1 MNDGVFQNDAPYRV
15 GHLNK
20 RVNLLKLAE
29 TEDEYN
35 LTHQEMVDAIGHKI
49 WAKIE
54 PLRGAAY
61 MEKHKEGVKDTIRI
75 TIRYRA
81 NVTTDM
87 FVRYRDKV
95 YTIDTI
101 IDPAEAHAKLELMCK
116 IREMGENQIEQ
127 VTEEEPAEEPTEEP
141 VEEPA
146 SGEEPVGGT
155 EL

>member
-1 MNDGVFQNDAPYRV
+1 MNDGVFQNDAPYKT

-20 RVNLLKLAE
+20 RVTLLKLAE
-29 TEDEYN
+29 VEDEYG
-35 LTHQEMVDAIGHKI
+35 LTHQDMVDAVGHKV

-61 MEKHKEGVKDTIRI
+61 IEAHKEGIKNTIRI
-75 TIRYRA
+75 TIRYRE

-87 FVRYRDKV
+87 FVKYRKKL

-116 IREMGENQIEQ
+116 IRETGES
-127 VTEEEPAEEPTEEP
+127 PAEDAQAEQAE
-141 VEEPA
+141 
-146 SGEEPVGGT
+146 SEPVGGI

>member
-1 MNDGVFQNDAPYRV
+1 MNDGVFQNDAPYKT

-20 RVNLLKLAE
+20 RVTLLKLTE
-29 TEDEYN
+29 VEDEYN
-35 LTHQEMVDAIGHKI
+35 LTHQELVDAVGHKV

-61 MEKHKEGVKDTIRI
+61 LEAHKEGVKDTIRI

-81 NVTTDM
+81 NVTNDM
-87 FVRYRDKV
+87 FVKYRDKL

-101 IDPAEAHAKLELMCK
+101 IDPAEANAKLELMCK
-116 IREMGENQIEQ
+116 IREAGES
-127 VTEEEPAEEPTEEP
+127 PAEPTEQGELT
-141 VEEPA
+141 A
-146 SGEEPVGGT
+146 GEESAGGT

>member
-1 MNDGVFQNDAPYRV
+1 MNDGVFQNDAPYKT

-20 RVNLLKLAE
+20 RVTLLKLTE
-29 TEDEYN
+29 VEDEYN
-35 LTHQEMVDAIGHKI
+35 LTHQELVDAVGHKV

-61 MEKHKEGVKDTIRI
+61 LEAHKEGVKDTIRI

-81 NVTTDM
+81 NVTNDM
-87 FVRYRDKV
+87 FVKYRDKL
-95 YTIDTI
+95 YTIDAI

-116 IREMGENQIEQ
+116 IREAGENPAEPVEQ
-127 VTEEEPAEEPTEEP
+127 EELAIGEEPA
-141 VEEPA
+141 
-146 SGEEPVGGT
+146 GGT

>member
-1 MNDGVFQNDAPYRV
+1 MNDGVFQNDAPYKTR
-15 GHLNK
+15 HLNK
-20 RVNLLKLAE
+20 RVTLLKLAE
-29 TEDEYN
+29 VEDEYG
-35 LTHQEMVDAIGHKI
+35 LTHQDMVDAVGHKV

-61 MEKHKEGVKDTIRI
+61 IEAHKEGVKDIIRI

-81 NVTTDM
+81 NVTNDM
-87 FVRYRDKV
+87 FVKYRDKL

-116 IREMGENQIEQ
+116 IREAGENP
-127 VTEEEPAEEPTEEP
+127 VEPAEQGDLTAEE
-141 VEEPA
+141 ESA
-146 SGEEPVGGT
+146 GGT

>member
-1 MNDGVFQNDAPYRV
+1 MNDGVFQNDAPYKT

-20 RVNLLKLAE
+20 RVTLLKLTE
-29 TEDEYN
+29 VEDEYN
-35 LTHQEMVDAIGHKI
+35 LTHQELVDAVGHKV

-54 PLRGAAY
+54 PLRGVAY
-61 MEKHKEGVKDTIRI
+61 IEAHKEGVKDTIRI

-81 NVTTDM
+81 NVTNDM
-87 FVRYRDKV
+87 FVKYRDKL

-116 IREMGENQIEQ
+116 IREAGES
-127 VTEEEPAEEPTEEP
+127 PAEPTEQ
-141 VEEPA
+141 EELTA
-146 SGEEPVGGT
+146 GEESAGGT

>member
-1 MNDGVFQNDAPYRV
+1 MNDGVFQNDAPYKT

-20 RVNLLKLAE
+20 RVALLKFAE
-29 TEDEYN
+29 VEDEYG
-35 LTHQEMVDAIGHKI
+35 LTHQTLADAIGHKV

-61 MEKHKEGVKDTIRI
+61 IEAHKEGIKDTIRI
-75 TIRYRA
+75 TIRYRE

-87 FVRYRDKV
+87 FVKYWNML

-116 IREMGENQIEQ
+116 IRETGKSPADDAQA
-127 VTEEEPAEEPTEEP
+127 EPAENKP
-141 VEEPA
+141 VR
-146 SGEEPVGGT
+146 GT

>member
-1 MNDGVFQNDAPYRV
+1 MNDGVFQNDAPYRT
-15 GHLNK
+15 GHLSK
-20 RVNLLKLAE
+20 RVTLLKFEE
-29 TEDEYN
+29 TEDEYG
-35 LTHQEMVDAIGHKI
+35 LTHQGMVDAVGHKV

-61 MEKHKEGVKDTIRI
+61 IEAHKEGVKDTIRI

-81 NVTTDM
+81 NVTTNM
-87 FVRYRDKV
+87 FVKYRDKI

-116 IREMGENQIEQ
+116 IRETGESPDEA
-127 VTEEEPAEEPTEEP
+127 TEVNEPEP
-141 VEEPA
+141 VE
-146 SGEEPVGGT
+146 GEMSGGT

>member
-1 MNDGVFQNDAPYRV
+1 MNDGVFQNDAPYKT

-20 RVNLLKLAE
+20 RVTLLKLTE
-29 TEDEYN
+29 VEDEYN
-35 LTHQEMVDAIGHKI
+35 LTHQELVDAVGHKV

-61 MEKHKEGVKDTIRI
+61 IEAHKEGAKDTIRI

-81 NVTTDM
+81 NITTDM
-87 FVRYRDKV
+87 FVQYRDKL

-116 IREMGENQIEQ
+116 IREAGKSP
-127 VTEEEPAEEPTEEP
+127 VEPTGQEELT
-141 VEEPA
+141 A
-146 SGEEPVGGT
+146 GGESAGGT

>member
-1 MNDGVFQNDAPYRV
+1 MNDGVFQNDAPYKT

-20 RVNLLKLAE
+20 RVTLLKLAE
-29 TEDEYN
+29 VEDEYG
-35 LTHQEMVDAIGHKI
+35 LTHQDMVDAVGHKV

-61 MEKHKEGVKDTIRI
+61 IEAHKEGIKDTIRI
-75 TIRYRA
+75 TIRYRE

-87 FVRYRDKV
+87 FVKYRKKL

-116 IREMGENQIEQ
+116 IRETGES
-127 VTEEEPAEEPTEEP
+127 PAEDAQAEQAE
-141 VEEPA
+141 
-146 SGEEPVGGT
+146 SEPVGGT

>member
-1 MNDGVFQNDAPYRV
+1 MNDGVFQNDAPYKT

-20 RVNLLKLAE
+20 RVTLLNLNE
-29 TEDEYN
+29 VEDEYN
-35 LTHQEMVDAIGHKI
+35 LTHQELVDAVGHKV

-54 PLRGAAY
+54 PLRGTAY
-61 MEKHKEGVKDTIRI
+61 IEAHKEGVKDTIRI

-81 NVTTDM
+81 NVTNDM
-87 FVRYRDKV
+87 FVKYRDKL

-116 IREMGENQIEQ
+116 IRETGENLTEPAEQ
-127 VTEEEPAEEPTEEP
+127 GELTAEEEPA
-141 VEEPA
+141 
-146 SGEEPVGGT
+146 GGT

>member
-1 MNDGVFQNDAPYRV
+1 MNDGVFQNDAPYKT

-20 RVNLLKLAE
+20 RVTLLKLTE
-29 TEDEYN
+29 VEDEYN
-35 LTHQEMVDAIGHKI
+35 LTHQELVDAVGHKV

-61 MEKHKEGVKDTIRI
+61 LEAHKEGVKDTIRI

-81 NVTTDM
+81 NVTNDM
-87 FVRYRDKV
+87 FVKYRDKL

-101 IDPAEAHAKLELMCK
+101 VDPAEAHAKLELMCK
-116 IREMGENQIEQ
+116 IREAGENPVEPVEQ
-127 VTEEEPAEEPTEEP
+127 EESATGEEPA
-141 VEEPA
+141 
-146 SGEEPVGGT
+146 GGT

>member
-1 MNDGVFQNDAPYRV
+1 MNDGVFQNDAPYKT

-20 RVNLLKLAE
+20 RVTLLKLTE
-29 TEDEYN
+29 VEDEYN
-35 LTHQEMVDAIGHKI
+35 LTHQELVDAVGHKV

-61 MEKHKEGVKDTIRI
+61 LEAHKEGVKDTIRI

-81 NVTTDM
+81 NVTNDM
-87 FVRYRDKV
+87 FVKYRDKL

-116 IREMGENQIEQ
+116 IREAGENPTEPAEQ
-127 VTEEEPAEEPTEEP
+127 GELITEEEPA
-141 VEEPA
+141 
-146 SGEEPVGGT
+146 GGT

>member
-1 MNDGVFQNDAPYRV
+1 MNDGVFQNDAPYKT

-20 RVNLLKLAE
+20 RVTLLKLAE
-29 TEDEYN
+29 VEDEYS
-35 LTHQEMVDAIGHKI
+35 LTHQELVDAVGHKV

-61 MEKHKEGVKDTIRI
+61 LEAHKEGVKDTIRI

-81 NVTTDM
+81 NVTNDM
-87 FVRYRDKV
+87 FVKYRDKL

-116 IREMGENQIEQ
+116 IREAGES
-127 VTEEEPAEEPTEEP
+127 PAEQTEQ
-141 VEEPA
+141 EELTA
-146 SGEEPVGGT
+146 GEESAGGT

>member
-1 MNDGVFQNDAPYRV
+1 MNDGVFQNDAPYKT

-20 RVNLLKLAE
+20 RVTLLKLAE
-29 TEDEYN
+29 VEDEYG
-35 LTHQEMVDAIGHKI
+35 LTHQDMVDAVGHKV

-61 MEKHKEGVKDTIRI
+61 IEAHKEGVKDIIRI

-81 NVTTDM
+81 NVTNDM
-87 FVRYRDKV
+87 FVKYRDKL

-101 IDPAEAHAKLELMCK
+101 IDPAEAHAKLELMCN
-116 IREMGENQIEQ
+116 IREAGENLTEPAEQ
-127 VTEEEPAEEPTEEP
+127 GELTAEEEPA
-141 VEEPA
+141 
-146 SGEEPVGGT
+146 GGT

>member
-1 MNDGVFQNDAPYRV
+1 MNDGVFQNDAPYKT

-20 RVNLLKLAE
+20 RVTLLKLTE
-29 TEDEYN
+29 VEDEYN
-35 LTHQEMVDAIGHKI
+35 LTHQELVDAVGHKV

-61 MEKHKEGVKDTIRI
+61 LEAHKEGVKDTIRI

-81 NVTTDM
+81 NVTNDM
-87 FVRYRDKV
+87 FVKYRDKL

-116 IREMGENQIEQ
+116 IREAGENQAEPVEQ
-127 VTEEEPAEEPTEEP
+127 EESAIGEEPA
-141 VEEPA
+141 
-146 SGEEPVGGT
+146 GGT